1 MELPPEPEKGKAPG
15 SIRSSAEAYRNMNRS
30 LGTVYTRNENQPDAD
45 LLRRIEELE
54 KEKRPAEGQPE
65 GQTLEEKMALLEK
78 SYELAARYNGKQPD
92 APALIAVKICKA
104 VDHRLQ
110 RILIQFKRKR
120 KPFQR
125 HWLA

>member
-1 MELPPEPEKGKAPG
+1 
-15 SIRSSAEAYRNMNRS
+15 MNRS
-30 LGTVYTRNENQPDAD
+30 LGAVYTRNENQQNAD

-92 APALIAVKICKA
+92 APGCREWPERPERQDSPSA
-104 VDHRLQ
+104 R
-110 RILIQFKRKR
+110 
-120 KPFQR
+120 
-125 HWLA
+125 